1 MSLAKHRLKAPRF
14 SPAELKV
21 QALGSRRANSQL
33 LRVPWRRFRRAYEEY
48 PSWQALA
55 LWGRA
60 VIATEGRA
68 PSGLLPT
75 LRERCPGFIE
85 NVAPSREPELL
96 AFHLLEWV
104 HNERFGYAR
113 RQGWLDA
120 LTFYGVRHPRSRV
133 VWAYWEHCE
142 SEWITKRPTS
152 VHTFDNWWRAALQWE
167 LCGKTSCMAAV
178 RAVERYLDWEALML
192 WLRPLLGTELTLRR
206 QVISELE
213 RRYPGISKFEGS
225 GVRES
230 HQAKLSIWRRHMK
243 WGKDHCLSQAREE
256 GWLDSLRE
264 QVRSHPW
271 HVRMRAYAAHLT
283 QEWSR
288 NRAVPYP
295 SFHQWEQAAEEYVK
309 AEPGLVRQGPSTR

>member
-1 MSLAKHRLKAPRF
+1 VSLAKHKMKAPRI
-14 SPAELKV
+14 SRVELRV
-21 QALGSRRANSQL
+21 QALASRRANSQL

-60 VIATEGRA
+60 VVATEGRA

-75 LRERCPGFIE
+75 FRERCPGFIE
-85 NVAPSREPELL
+85 GEAPSQEPELL

-104 HNERFGYAR
+104 HNERFGHAK

-142 SEWITKRPTS
+142 SEWNTQRPTS
-152 VHTFDNWWRAALQWE
+152 CPTFDKWWRSALQWE
-167 LCGKTSCMAAV
+167 LCDKTSYLAAA
-178 RAVERYLDWEALML
+178 RAVKRYLDWEALML
-192 WLRPLLGTELTLRR
+192 WLRPLLGTELALRR
-206 QVISELE
+206 HVISELE
-213 RRYPGISKFEGS
+213 RRCPGISKFEGS

-230 HQAKLSIWRRHMK
+230 HLAKLSIWRRVVK
-243 WGKDHCLSQAREE
+243 WGEDHCLSQAKEE

-271 HVRMRAYAAHLT
+271 HVRMRAYAAHLS

-288 NRAVPYP
+288 NRALPYP
-295 SFHQWEQAAEEYVK
+295 SFGQWEQAAEEYVK
-309 AEPGLVRQGPSTR
+309 AEPGLVRQRPSTR

>member
-1 MSLAKHRLKAPRF
+1 MSLAKHEMKAPRF
-14 SPAELKV
+14 SRVELKV
-21 QALGSRRANSQL
+21 QALASRRANSQL

-60 VIATEGRA
+60 VVATEGRA

-85 NVAPSREPELL
+85 GEAPSREPELL

-104 HNERFGYAR
+104 HNERFGHAKR
-113 RQGWLDA
+113 AGWLDA

-142 SEWITKRPTS
+142 SEWNTKRPTTLP
-152 VHTFDNWWRAALQWE
+152 TFDKWWRAALQWD
-167 LCGKTSCMAAV
+167 LCDKTGCMAAL

-192 WLRPLLGTELTLRR
+192 WLRPWLGTELTLRR
-206 QVISELE
+206 QMISDLE

-230 HQAKLSIWRRHMK
+230 HLAKLSIRRRVVK
-243 WGKDHCLSQAREE
+243 WGEDHCLSQAKEE

-271 HVRMRAYAAHLT
+271 HVRMRAYAAHLS

-288 NRAVPYP
+288 NRALPYP
-295 SFHQWEQAAEEYVK
+295 SFGQWEQGAEEYVK
-309 AEPGLVRQGPSTR
+309 AEPGLVLQRPSTR